1 MAVDAW
7 LPRRQGQQFP
17 RSPRIQF
24 RFMDSAIYK
33 DFARCHQAGCRTAL
47 IWPPACAALS
57 SHRRAGRDRAVG
69 RPLRRRRRTRTC
81 CASARG
87 GARRATARTL
97 GSLGWARPDDAHA
110 SAASPAARA
119 TPERPYL
126 IRRDLP
132 LGVRENSCCV
142 HLVHRGQA
150 LTGHR
155 GIRCGLWSLSAAR
168 PDAGDG
174 RGHPDAVG

>member
-1 MAVDAW
+1 MPSGW
-7 LPRRQGQQFP
+7 LPECFDLASCLCGSLISSSCRP
-17 RSPRIQF
+17 RSRGGSPVT
-24 RFMDSAIYK
+24 ATPK
-33 DFARCHQAGCRTAL
+33 DQDLLC
-47 IWPPACAALS
+47 I
-57 SHRRAGRDRAVG
+57 
-69 RPLRRRRRTRTC
+69 
-81 CASARG
+81 
-87 GARRATARTL
+87 GARRRASRTARTL

-110 SAASPAARA
+110 SAASPATRA
-119 TPERPYL
+119 APERPYL